1 MIEMESSIEGITV
14 KARELESL
22 LQPLGYSIG
31 GNWEYDHGCYDYK
44 ISEQDGYTFLRVPFQ
59 VVEGEVGDHNA
70 VFELGRPYL
79 LHHVYQDK
87 TDEERIGGYIPAA
100 VDGLI
105 NQFQKPIDKD
115 GEVDEKYQA
124 IGRSLLDELEQTIK
138 G

>member
-1 MIEMESSIEGITV
+1 MIELESSIEGLTV

-22 LQPLGYSIG
+22 LQPLGYSMG

-44 ISEQDGYTFLRVPFQ
+44 ISEEDGYTFLRLPFR
-59 VVEGEVGDHNA
+59 VIEGEVGSHDA
-70 VFELGRPYL
+70 VFEINRPYL

-87 TDEERIGGYIPAA
+87 NDDERIGGYIPAA

-115 GEVDEKYQA
+115 ADVDEKYKV
-124 IGRSLLDELEQTIK
+124 IGQSLLNELEQTLK